1 MKTWQQILLG
11 ILIGSALTAGI
22 FLATGT
28 PRGKPVNLVRAEEY
42 KIKVFL
48 SGDVSKPGL
57 YELAPGSRVNDLL
70 ILSGEIERQP
80 ELKVNLA
87 RILTDG
93 EEVKIPSAASLPTG
107 VLHNADPA
115 QISLNSATLE
125 QLDSLPGIGKT
136 RAQAILDYRL
146 QIGNFTSLDELNL
159 VQGLSADLVE
169 EIKPF
174 LTIE

>member
-11 ILIGSALTAGI
+11 ILIGSALTAGL
-22 FLATGT
+22 FLVTGT
-28 PRGKPVNLVRAEEY
+28 PRGKPVNLVKAEEY
-42 KIKVFL
+42 QIKVFL

-57 YELAPGSRVNDLL
+57 YELPPGSRVNDLL

-80 ELKVNLA
+80 EIKVNLA

-93 EEVKIPSAASLPTG
+93 EEVKIPSAVSSPTG
-107 VLHNADPA
+107 DLSEPDLVL
-115 QISLNSATLE
+115 ISLNTATLD
-125 QLDSLPGIGKT
+125 QLDTLPGIGKT

-146 QIGNFTSLDELNL
+146 QVGSFTSLDELSL
-159 VQGLSADLVE
+159 VPGLSADLIE
-169 EIKPF
+169 EIKPY